1 MWMEKVRKKIVE
13 CLLVLKKQTIS
24 TETIMSS
31 IKKERMA
38 QTQTAEKIPTNINK
52 GTEEDGGDG
61 AGGQKCKTSN
71 QIHKTNLV
79 SGKK

>member
-1 MWMEKVRKKIVE
+1 
-13 CLLVLKKQTIS
+13 
-24 TETIMSS
+24 
-31 IKKERMA
+31 MA
-38 QTQTAEKIPTNINK
+38 QTQTAEEIPTNINK

-79 SGKK
+79 SGKKIVQSNPT